1 VTDATITG
9 PMSVFARSRSDALDD
24 MAVQRGRA
32 AVVVAGQSSDVED
45 CRELLLMLGL
55 DAGTERPHD
64 PLLAYMGPA
73 M

>member
-1 VTDATITG
+1 MSEALTG
-9 PMSVFARSRSDALDD
+9 PMSTFARSRSDALDD
-24 MAVQRGRA
+24 MVLQRGRA
-32 AVVVAGQSSDVED
+32 AVVVAGQSVGVED

-64 PLLAYMGPA
+64 PLLAYVGPA